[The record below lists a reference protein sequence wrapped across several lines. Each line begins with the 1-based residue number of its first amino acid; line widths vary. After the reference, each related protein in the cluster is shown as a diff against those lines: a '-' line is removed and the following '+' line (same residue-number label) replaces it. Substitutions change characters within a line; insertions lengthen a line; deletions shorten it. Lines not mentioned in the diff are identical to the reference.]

1 MRNSGSTHIAT
12 ALAGGLALAAALPTP
27 AAHAQAQPAAP
38 AAPAKW
44 SDTIKLSG
52 YIEAGITGNFD
63 DPSNGINFGQ
73 LYTDR
78 ANTPLLNQAALM
90 LGRPLDPKA
99 TGYDFGFNLW
109 GMYGT
114 DARFTH
120 FFNEF
125 DRSINSRYQF
135 DIVEAK
141 LLAHLPL
148 VTEGGVDVQAGQYI
162 TPIGYEVINPTGN
175 PLYSHSYIYNFSI
188 PIKHTGVLTTTHVS
202 PLLDLYLGFDWGNLA
217 QPFGT
222 KGDNNKAAAGLGGFG
237 LNLLDG
243 NLTVL
248 ALTHIGPEN
257 PSTTFFTTSVAPG
270 AGDINGTY
278 RYYND
283 VVVTWKANDKLTLTT
298 ELNYVKDDL
307 VSSNFHSPS
316 AYGIAQYAS
325 YVLSDV
331 LTLQGRAEVWRDDQG
346 FYAAAFPANF
356 DFTNAARGL
365 PNTSFNGSAGP
376 SGIGKSTYEEI
387 TLGVNIKPAGLPK
400 VLDGLMFRPEIRY
413 DHSEDAKPFNDL
425 TSHHQF
431 TIAADA
437 IWQF

>member
-1 MRNSGSTHIAT
+1 MQRTFKNAI
-12 ALAGGLALAAALPTP
+12 ALAGVGCALVTAAPQAFAQAAA
-27 AAHAQAQPAAP
+27 PAAP

-44 SDTIKLSG
+44 TDTLKISG
-52 YIEAGITGNFD
+52 YIEGGITGNTD
-63 DPSNGINFGQ
+63 DPANGINFGH

-78 ANTPLLNQAALM
+78 ANMPVLNQAALM
-90 LGRPLDPKA
+90 VGRPLDPKA

-141 LLAHLPL
+141 VLVHVPLL
-148 VTEGGVDVQAGQYI
+148 TEGGTDVQAGQYV

-188 PIKHTGVLTTTHVS
+188 PIKHTGAFATTHVS
-202 PLLDLYLGFDWGNLA
+202 PLLDIYYGFDWGNLA

-222 KGDNNKAAAGLGGFG
+222 KGDNNKAMAGLGGIG

-257 PSTTFFTTSVAPG
+257 PDSTFFTTTVAPG

-278 RYYND
+278 RYFND
-283 VVVTWKANDKLTLTT
+283 IVVTLKVNEALTLTS
-298 ELNYVKDDL
+298 EFNYVTDDL
-307 VSSNFHSPS
+307 VSANFNHPS
-316 AYGIAQYAS
+316 AYGFAQYAS
-325 YVLSDV
+325 YVLNDV
-331 LTLQGRAEVWRDDQG
+331 LTLQGRAEIWRDDQG
-346 FYAAAFPANF
+346 FYAAAFPGNF
-356 DFTNAARGL
+356 DFTNAGRGL
-365 PNTSFNGSAGP
+365 PNGSFNA
-376 SGIGKSTYEEI
+376 GKSTYEEI
-387 TLGVNIKPAGLPK
+387 TLGVNFKPAGLPK
-400 VLDGLMFRPEIRY
+400 PFDTLLIRPEIRY
-413 DHSEDAKPFNDL
+413 DHSDKAKPFNTL
-425 TSHHQF
+425 TSDHQV
-431 TIAADA
+431 TIATDL
-437 IWQF
+437 ILSF

>member
-1 MRNSGSTHIAT
+1 MKAM
-12 ALAGGLALAAALPTP
+12 ALAGVGCALVAAAPQ
-27 AAHAQAQPAAP
+27 AFAQAAAPTAPAAP

-52 YIEAGITGNFD
+52 YIAGGITGNPD
-63 DPSNGINFGQ
+63 DPANGINFGH

-78 ANTPLLNQAALM
+78 ANTPVLNQAALM

-120 FFNEF
+120 FFNQF

-148 VTEGGVDVQAGQYI
+148 ATEGGIDVQAGQYI
-162 TPIGYEVINPTGN
+162 TPIGYEVINPSGN

-217 QPFGT
+217 TPFP
-222 KGDNNKAAAGLGGFG
+222 KGDNNGAVAGLGGFG
-237 LNLLDG
+237 LNLLAG

-257 PSTTFFTTSVAPG
+257 PTMTIPG
-270 AGDINGTY
+270 ANGIN
-278 RYYND
+278 RYFND
-283 VVVTWKANDKLTLTT
+283 VVVTWKTTEKLTLTT
-298 ELNYVKDDL
+298 EINYVKDDL
-307 VSSNFHSPS
+307 VLGTFKEPS
-316 AYGIAQYAS
+316 AYGVAQYAS
-325 YVLSDV
+325 YALNDIF
-331 LTLQGRAEVWRDDQG
+331 TLQGRAEVWRDDQG
-346 FYAAAFPANF
+346 FYAAAFPGNF

-365 PNTSFNGSAGP
+365 PNGAFND
-376 SGIGKSTYEEI
+376 GKATYEAI
-387 TLGVNIKPAGLPK
+387 TLGVNIKPTGLPK
-400 VLDGLMFRPEIRY
+400 ALDGLLLRPEIRF
-413 DHSEDAKPFNDL
+413 DHAEQAHPYNDL
-425 TSHHQF
+425 TSDHQF